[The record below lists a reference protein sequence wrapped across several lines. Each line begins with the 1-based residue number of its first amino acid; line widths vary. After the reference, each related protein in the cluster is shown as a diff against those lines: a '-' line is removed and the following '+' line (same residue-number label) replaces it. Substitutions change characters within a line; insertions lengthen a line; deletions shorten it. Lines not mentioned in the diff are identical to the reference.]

1 MIEGEQAYYE
11 FNFAPSG
18 QWRVYAFRA
27 YRFPAPLEVSIHSPS
42 IVTSTTTERLELI
55 ARLRLADLSPFHSSS
70 PLCLGLAAV
79 VETQDG
85 SLSFWALRHSS
96 GRPDFHQAE
105 TFALRVTAPR
115 REAKA

>member
-27 YRFPAPLEVSIHSPS
+27 YRVPAPLEVSIHSPS
-42 IVTSTTTERLELI
+42 IVTSTTSERLELS
-55 ARLRLADLSPFHSSS
+55 ARLRLADLSPFHSGS

-96 GRPDFHQAE
+96 ARPDFHQAE
-105 TFALRVTAPR
+105 TFAVRVTAPR
-115 REAKA
+115 REARA